1 MKWVCNLCGW
11 EYEGDELPQDIEC
24 PLCGAGYDDFSPVE
38 E

>member
-11 EYEGDELPQDIEC
+11 EYEGEELPKDIVC
-24 PLCGAGYDDFSPVE
+24 PLCGATYEEFSPVE